1 MKLAILVLEDEP
13 EVRDALM
20 RDLAT
25 LMPTAR
31 IEPAEDV
38 EDAWEVI
45 REIQTDGDRLALAL
59 CDHRLPGTTGVDF
72 LVDMAG
78 HAPTVETRKV
88 LVTGQADLDDTVRA
102 INNAQLDHYIAKP
115 WSAEE
120 LMSAARTQLTD
131 YVEACGLSPIAYMK
145 ILDEQRALEL
155 VSDMG
160 HADSRAALS
169 TRSRT
174 NQSGPSPLPGFTHL

>member
-1 MKLAILVLEDEP
+1 M
-13 EVRDALM
+13 
-20 RDLAT
+20 
-25 LMPTAR
+25 
-31 IEPAEDV
+31 
-38 EDAWEVI
+38 
-45 REIQTDGDRLALAL
+45 
-59 CDHRLPGTTGVDF
+59 DF
-72 LVDMAG
+72 LVDMAN
-78 HAPTVETRKV
+78 HPHLHQTRKV

-102 INNAQLDHYIAKP
+102 INDAQLDHYIAKP

-145 ILDEQRALEL
+145 ILDEQRALDL
-155 VSDMG
+155 VSTMG
-160 HADSRAALS
+160 RADSRAALS